1 MPKHHY
7 NEEMRLQTVELQRI
21 LESTRTQNNLPT
33 YVEERRIMRENG
45 LYSVVEKRVYSNY
58 QINEYFLRKALY

>member
-7 NEEMRLQTVELQRI
+7 NEEMRLQTIKLQRI

-33 YVEERRIMRENG
+33 YVEECRIMRENG
-45 LYSVVEKRVYSNY
+45 LYSVVGKRVYSNY

>member
-1 MPKHHY
+1 
-7 NEEMRLQTVELQRI
+7 
-21 LESTRTQNNLPT
+21 
-33 YVEERRIMRENG
+33 VEERRIMRENG

>member
-7 NEEMRLQTVELQRI
+7 NEEMRLQTVKLQRI

-33 YVEERRIMRENG
+33 YVEECRIMRENG